1 MMTVFERWQ
10 KKSLNCRK
18 EKRLKENYDKKMEEQ
33 LKALQGERKK
43 LLIHSCCGPCSSSV
57 LEYLKDYLDIDVYFY
72 NPNITEKEEYETRLE
87 ELKIFLD
94 KIQFPMKVVE
104 GEYEVRRDFFEKIK
118 GLEKEP
124 ETGARCKVCY
134 ELRME
139 EAARKAKEEGYD
151 YFTTVLSISPMKN
164 ATWINEIGE
173 KLEEKYKIP
182 FLHGDFKKK
191 NRYLRSI
198 QLSKEYGM
206 YRQEYC
212 GCIFSKLERE
222 EKLKEREKNG

>member
-1 MMTVFERWQ
+1 MIHFEKWR
-10 KKSLNCRK
+10 KKLLNYRK
-18 EKRLKENYDKKMEEQ
+18 ENRLKENYDQKMEEQ
-33 LKALQGERKK
+33 LKSLQGERKK
-43 LLIHSCCGPCSSSV
+43 LLLHSCCGPCSSSV
-57 LEYLKDYLDIDVYFY
+57 LEYLKDYLEIDVYFY
-72 NPNITEKEEYETRLE
+72 NPNITERKEYETRLE
-87 ELKIFLD
+87 ELKVFLK
-94 KIQFPMKVVE
+94 KIEFPMQVLE
-104 GEYEVRRDFFEKIK
+104 GKYEVQKDFLEKIK
-118 GLEKEP
+118 GLEQEP
-124 ETGARCKVCY
+124 ETGARCKICY
-134 ELRME
+134 ALRME

-164 ATWINEIGE
+164 AAWINEIGE
-173 KLEEKYKIP
+173 NLEQKYGIS

-222 EKLKEREKNG
+222 RKQKEREKNG

>member
-1 MMTVFERWQ
+1 M
-10 KKSLNCRK
+10 K
-18 EKRLKENYDKKMEEQ
+18 
-33 LKALQGERKK
+33 
-43 LLIHSCCGPCSSSV
+43 V
-57 LEYLKDYLDIDVYFY
+57 LEGK
-72 NPNITEKEEYETRLE
+72 
-87 ELKIFLD
+87 
-94 KIQFPMKVVE
+94 
-104 GEYEVRRDFFEKIK
+104 YEVQKDFLEKIK
-118 GLEKEP
+118 GLEQEP

-134 ELRME
+134 ALRME

-173 KLEEKYKIP
+173 DLEQKYNIS

-212 GCIFSKLERE
+212 GCIFRSEEHTSELQSRQYLVCRLLLE
-222 EKLKEREKNG
+222 